1 MRIRHI
7 LGESIKTDFFD
18 MYLLSSL
25 PHQNHPEVSSLLTD
39 RLDRLIAFYRRKLFI
54 AYAIRIDAVTPAQSN
69 GDFHNPQRHM
79 GGVEGVYEQLLK
91 ITDPLEMS
99 SVIKN
104 AIEHGLQLKDV
115 RVDKRYIKY
124 AIHHKWANTLP
135 IFYKLCE
142 NIDKV
147 DQKIMVLDR
156 LFGLAHNSGPLT
168 DYLEDNPRRPWLY
181 DALFIRALAHPN
193 ELYKYASDEA
203 RIVAKSAYLGPD
215 LGTSLSGY
223 KEVTDKDKYDLLSAK
238 ERPQY
243 PQYSRPPSW
252 LRAR

>member
-39 RLDRLIAFYRRKLFI
+39 RLDRLIEFYRRKLFI
-54 AYAIRIDAVTPAQSN
+54 GYAIRIDAAQSN
-69 GDFHNPQRHM
+69 AHNPQRHM
-79 GGVEGVYEQLLK
+79 GVEGVYEQLLK
-91 ITDPLEMS
+91 ITDPQQMS

-104 AIEHGLQLKDV
+104 AMEHGIQLKDV
-115 RVDKRYIKY
+115 RVDKRYVKY
-124 AIHHKWANTLP
+124 AIHHKWADTLP
-135 IFYKLCE
+135 IFFKLCE
-142 NIDKV
+142 NIDRV

-181 DALFIRALAHPN
+181 DALFTRALAHPN
-193 ELYKYASDEA
+193 ELFKYASDEA

-223 KEVTDKDKYDLLSAK
+223 REVTDKDKYDLLSTK

-252 LRAR
+252 LKARYL